1 MATKE
6 QYEAMT
12 LIDKISSMRKSG
24 YSESEIAEIVGKEI
38 SDKKISVGELRDLVA
53 EKKRI
58 ARDAKVEQVKE
69 LMASGYS
76 LKEAGEKL
84 NLNYAEA
91 RSLALEDYL
100 NKGEN

>member
-24 YSESEIAEIVGKEI
+24 YSESEIAEIVGKEV

-69 LMASGYS
+69 LVASGYS

>member
-24 YSESEIAEIVGKEI
+24 YSESEIAEIVGKEV

-69 LMASGYS
+69 LLASGYS

-84 NLNYAEA
+84 NLNYSEA